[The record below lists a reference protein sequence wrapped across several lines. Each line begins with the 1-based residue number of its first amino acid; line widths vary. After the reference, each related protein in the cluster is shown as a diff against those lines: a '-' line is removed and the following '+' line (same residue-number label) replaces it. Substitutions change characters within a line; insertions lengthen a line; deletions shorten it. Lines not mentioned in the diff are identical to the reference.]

1 MEDSTI
7 EKAII
12 YRAICAQ
19 TENLLM
25 LFEFETLTHDS
36 IMTEDEFIRY
46 KIDLKLEVS
55 ALNELKKKY
64 RPYKND
70 RLWKDAPEHT
80 ACNDLIEK
88 IPLIMESKQ
97 RELNDAMER
106 CMAKSLLKKLA

>member
-19 TENLLM
+19 IDTLNM
-25 LFEFETLTHDS
+25 LDEHEMLTADS

-46 KIDLKLEVS
+46 KIDLRLEVS
-55 ALNELKKKY
+55 ALFELKKKY
-64 RPYKND
+64 KQYKNN
-70 RLWKDAPEHT
+70 RIWKDAPEHI

-88 IPLIMESKQ
+88 IPAIIESKQ
-97 RELNDAMER
+97 RELDEAMER